1 MEERKAI
8 IIGAGPAGLTAAYEL
23 LKRSDIKPVVIER
36 DAQVGGISKTIE
48 YKGNRMDLGG
58 HRFFSKS
65 DTVMDWWRNF
75 MPVEDGENL
84 TPEKEDRVMMIRNRI
99 SRIYFLRRFFDY
111 PITLSA
117 TVIRNLGFV
126 RLVKIGFSYT
136 WIRLFPVRHEKSL
149 EDFYVNRFGHEL
161 YETFFKDYT
170 HKVWGV
176 PCSEISPDWGSQ
188 RVKGLSV
195 GKALLHMAK
204 QMAPSK
210 KTSDVSQK
218 NTETS
223 LIEKFLYPK
232 LGPGQ
237 LWEYVAREVVLDGGE
252 LLTGCR
258 VTAIHTEGNSVRG
271 VTVRDGKGGESR
283 INGDY
288 VISTMPVR
296 ELISV
301 MEADI
306 PANVREVAEGLTYR
320 DFMTVGLLLH
330 RMNVPEGGKSYPDT
344 WIYIQERDV
353 KVGRVQIFNN
363 WSPYMVSDPDT
374 VFVGLEYFV
383 NEGDELWSMPDADFI
398 AMAAAEMEKIGMID
412 RREVIDATVTRVEK
426 AYPAYFGSYDRI
438 NEIRLFT
445 DNFENLFLVGRNGM
459 HKYNN
464 QDHSMLTAIVA
475 VDNITHGIS
484 GKENI
489 WSVNTEQEY
498 HEEKQKTG

>member
-1 MEERKAI
+1 MTERKAI

-23 LKRSDIKPVVIER
+23 LKRSDVKPVVIER

-65 DTVMDWWRNF
+65 DTVMDWWRRF
-75 MPVEDGENL
+75 MPVEDGEKL

-117 TVIRNLGFV
+117 AVIRNLGFA

-136 WIRLFPVRHEKSL
+136 WIRLFPVRREKSL
-149 EDFYVNRFGHEL
+149 EDFYVNRFGREL

-170 HKVWGV
+170 RKVWGV

-188 RVKGLSV
+188 RVKGLSIS
-195 GKALLHMAK
+195 KALLHMAR
-204 QMAPSK
+204 QMVPSK
-210 KTSDVSQK
+210 KSSDVSQK
-218 NTETS
+218 TTETS

-237 LWEYVAREVVLDGGE
+237 LWEYAAQEIVAGGGE

-258 VTAIHTEGNSVRG
+258 VTAIHTDGNRVRG
-271 VTVRDGKGGESR
+271 VTVSDGKGAESR
-283 INGDY
+283 IDGDY

-301 MEADI
+301 IDADV
-306 PANVREVAEGLTYR
+306 PANVREVAEGLIYR
-320 DFMTVGLLLH
+320 DFMTAGLLLR

-363 WSPYMVSDPDT
+363 WSPYMVADPDT
-374 VFVGLEYFV
+374 VFIGLEYFV
-383 NEGDELWSMPDADFI
+383 NEGDELWNMPDADFI
-398 AMAAAEMEKIGMID
+398 AMAAAEMDKIGMID

-426 AYPAYFGSYDRI
+426 AYPAYFGTYGRME
-438 NEIRLFT
+438 EIRRFT
-445 DNFENLFLVGRNGM
+445 DRFENLFLVGRNGM

-464 QDHSMLTAIVA
+464 QDHSMLTAIAA
-475 VDNITHGIS
+475 VDNILNGATD
-484 GKENI
+484 KENI

-498 HEEKQKTG
+498 HEEKQTAG